1 MTSMQLEFRSCKPSI
16 KGNVRVVDGNY
27 TQVMGKGSIN
37 ASPNLSQPSMYVP
50 QSVQNQVSLSS
61 LATPITTYHILSNI
75 LCFKT

>member
-1 MTSMQLEFRSCKPSI
+1 MTSMQLEFRSRKPLI
-16 KGNVRVVDGNY
+16 TGNVRVVDGNY
-27 TQVMGKGSIN
+27 TQVMGKDSIN